1 MARESTGWNPCHS
14 NSFLSNTASP
24 SSSTLALSGW
34 DSVRLCRAGLF
45 HLVAPH
51 AQHRGGVKGA
61 GWPKGLFP
69 EGSWL
74 ILHLRVLK
82 KEAVTNSVL
91 HIPLLLF
98 IKTQEQLGKGDEG
111 LYIWQVLEKEILCTC
126 VWSCWIARFLYKR
139 FVIKLLDFL

>member
-1 MARESTGWNPCHS
+1 MKLWLGPEIIFLLFTDVIPHLIYTHLHSQDLGGWQENLGWNPCHS

-34 DSVRLCRAGLF
+34 DSVRLRRAGLF

-61 GWPKGLFP
+61 GWPEGLFP

-74 ILHLRVLK
+74 ILHLCVLK
-82 KEAVTNSVL
+82 KEAVANSVL

-111 LYIWQVLEKEILCTC
+111 LYI
-126 VWSCWIARFLYKR
+126 
-139 FVIKLLDFL
+139 